1 MDTEY
6 SYLYEDKYYENAVKN
21 LKSTFYDVIERE
33 EIMLNNL
40 ENRIASE
47 TDEGVKARLLELWT
61 KQNDSLDKSIVNF
74 RHIKQSIR
82 VLDSFVKELSEID
95 EQIVA
100 DIINSTNVIRS
111 SRIEQIENDNENVET
126 NDQEVSN
133 NEVVNNEPAVVE
145 KANTD
150 ASEQVKEN
158 EPEIVKQEVVSE
170 QPVAIVNNEE
180 KIAEKT
186 PQEENVTI
194 PLEKVKEEVP
204 VSESNVPEL
213 ELVNEENDG
222 MDLPN
227 VVEPEK
233 IDPESM
239 KEEESSQDAEL
250 STEEIDLPFKVE
262 AIPEDE
268 QNVVEDTPVEEQ
280 AEENK
285 EESVEENKTE
295 DVSSETTNDQ
305 IINNEEVVEET
316 NSDNIVQDNEQPEI
330 QENESNEEPQLVV
343 ENVNEEV
350 PLEEGFIDEPVM
362 EDIPADN
369 NNNNNNNNSLE
380 ENVTE
385 EVPTEDNNS
394 QKVVEV
400 DSNRIPLRLLKTDLG
415 QPKAIVVNE
424 TQYDRLYNSFGKQEN
439 KFFER
444 GYLTTDLVANNNYVL
459 GNMFGDIIT
468 DDTQTKDDSVQE
480 ETVDMEQMLEQAN
493 ELYKA
498 GRVQEA
504 QELIDKVTEMN
515 RNKELVKAA

>member
-47 TDEGVKARLLELWT
+47 ADEGVKAKLLELWT

-82 VLDSFVKELSEID
+82 VLDSFVKELSQID
-95 EQIVA
+95 EQIVS

-111 SRIEQIENDNENVET
+111 SRIEQIENENVET
-126 NDQEVSN
+126 TDQEVNN
-133 NEVVNNEPAVVE
+133 NEVVEEKPAVVE
-145 KANTD
+145 EINVEVPEETKVD
-150 ASEQVKEN
+150 
-158 EPEIVKQEVVSE
+158 EPEIVQQEAVQE
-170 QPVAIVNNEE
+170 QPAIVTNIEE
-180 KIAEKT
+180 KIVEEA
-186 PQEENVTI
+186 PIEENVTI
-194 PLEKVKEEVP
+194 PEEKVKEEVKE
-204 VSESNVPEL
+204 ESNVPEL

-239 KEEESSQDAEL
+239 KEDDSSQDVEL

-262 AIPEDE
+262 AIPEEE
-268 QNVVEDTPVEEQ
+268 QDIKEDTTVEEK
-280 AEENK
+280 ADENIEET
-285 EESVEENKTE
+285 VEENKT
-295 DVSSETTNDQ
+295 DDISSEENNDSV
-305 IINNEEVVEET
+305 INNEEIVEES
-316 NSDNIVQDNEQPEI
+316 NSDDVVQDIEQPVK

-362 EDIPADN
+362 EEIP
-369 NNNNNNNNSLE
+369 
-380 ENVTE
+380 V
-385 EVPTEDNNS
+385 EDNNS
-394 QKVVEV
+394 IEETVSEEV
-400 DSNRIPLRLLKTDLG
+400 PLEDNNAQDVIEVDDSNRIPLRLLKTDLG

-468 DDTQTKDDSVQE
+468 DGEEASNDSVQE
-480 ETVDMEQMLEQAN
+480 EVDMEQMLEQAN
-493 ELYKA
+493 ELYKS

>member
-111 SRIEQIENDNENVET
+111 SRIEQIEKEPVDNIQ
-126 NDQEVSN
+126 QEVN
-133 NEVVNNEPAVVE
+133 NN
-145 KANTD
+145 
-150 ASEQVKEN
+150 
-158 EPEIVKQEVVSE
+158 EVVSE
-170 QPVAIVNNEE
+170 QPAVVEKVNVEVPEQSNENEVEIVQTEEVQEQPKAVEINEE
-180 KIAEKT
+180 KIVEEAPT
-186 PQEENVTI
+186 EENVTI
-194 PLEKVKEEVP
+194 PEEKVKEEKV
-204 VSESNVPEL
+204 VEESNVPDL
-213 ELVNEENDG
+213 EIVNEENDG

-227 VVEPEK
+227 VVEPQK

-239 KEEESSQDAEL
+239 KEEESSQQEDL
-250 STEEIDLPFKVE
+250 STEEIELPFKVE
-262 AIPEDE
+262 AIPEEE
-268 QNVVEDTPVEEQ
+268 QTVVEDTP
-280 AEENK
+280 
-285 EESVEENKTE
+285 S
-295 DVSSETTNDQ
+295 
-305 IINNEEVVEET
+305 EEVVEEAPIEANAEEVQSDESVEEDT
-316 NSDNIVQDNEQPEI
+316 NTSEVVDETTQEEVPVPEQSEEI
-330 QENESNEEPQLVV
+330 NNGETVEEPQLVV

-362 EDIPADN
+362 DEVPSEDN
-369 NNNNNNNNSLE
+369 NTE
-380 ENVTE
+380 EQPVME
-385 EVPTEDNNS
+385 EVPVGENTNQETTE
-394 QKVVEV
+394 VVS
-400 DSNRIPLRLLKTDLG
+400 SNRIPLRLLKTDLG

-424 TQYDRLYNSFGKQEN
+424 TQFDRLYNSFERQEN
-439 KFFER
+439 KFFDR

-468 DDTQTKDDSVQE
+468 DDEQVSDGSIQE
-480 ETVDMEQMLEQAN
+480 TEVDMEQMLEQAN

>member
-150 ASEQVKEN
+150 ASEEVKEN
-158 EPEIVKQEVVSE
+158 EPEIVEQEVVSE

-180 KIAEKT
+180 KIAEET

-204 VSESNVPEL
+204 VSESNVPDL

-262 AIPEDE
+262 AVPEEE

-285 EESVEENKTE
+285 DGT
-295 DVSSETTNDQ
+295 
-305 IINNEEVVEET
+305 
-316 NSDNIVQDNEQPEI
+316 
-330 QENESNEEPQLVV
+330 
-343 ENVNEEV
+343 
-350 PLEEGFIDEPVM
+350 
-362 EDIPADN
+362 
-369 NNNNNNNNSLE
+369 
-380 ENVTE
+380 
-385 EVPTEDNNS
+385 
-394 QKVVEV
+394 
-400 DSNRIPLRLLKTDLG
+400 KTDEE
-415 QPKAIVVNE
+415 A
-424 TQYDRLYNSFGKQEN
+424 
-439 KFFER
+439 
-444 GYLTTDLVANNNYVL
+444 
-459 GNMFGDIIT
+459 
-468 DDTQTKDDSVQE
+468 KDVKDAEYE
-480 ETVDMEQMLEQAN
+480 E
-493 ELYKA
+493 K
-498 GRVQEA
+498 
-504 QELIDKVTEMN
+504 
-515 RNKELVKAA
+515 